1 MRRALPHDITNALA
15 ASALVLESGLVETD
29 AVGTALATFVGPKHR
44 LEHLAD
50 IDGVG
55 WYNDSKATTPHAASA
70 AIRSFRGIVL
80 IAGGYDKGVDLSPM
94 AAEPDRVD
102 ALIAIGHTGP
112 ALATAVQ
119 RRRPASRS
127 STRLD
132 EAVELAARIASPG
145 QTVLLSPGC
154 ASFDQYTGFEARGDH
169 FRTLVDALQRQP
181 RRPAAAHPEP
191 GDRS

>member
-1 MRRALPHDITNALA
+1 
-15 ASALVLESGLVETD
+15 
-29 AVGTALATFVGPKHR
+29 

-50 IDGVG
+50 IDGVA

-102 ALIAIGHTGP
+102 AVIAIGHTGP
-112 ALATAVQ
+112 ALAAVFAGVD
-119 RRRPASRS
+119 RIDVVD
-127 STRLD
+127 RLD
-132 EAVELAARIASPG
+132 EAVELAAGIASPG

-154 ASFDQYTGFEARGDH
+154 ASFDHYSSFEARGDH
-169 FRTLVDALQRQP
+169 FRALVDALRSQLDRTDRRRDPVAPQP
-181 RRPAAAHPEP
+181 DQ
-191 GDRS
+191 GDRT